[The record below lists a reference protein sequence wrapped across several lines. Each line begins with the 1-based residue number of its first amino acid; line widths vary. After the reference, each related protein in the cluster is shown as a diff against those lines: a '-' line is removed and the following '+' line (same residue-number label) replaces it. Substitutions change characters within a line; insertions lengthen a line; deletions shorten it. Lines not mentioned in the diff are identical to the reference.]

1 MAHKRVT
8 LKETGSLPTVTL
20 RFGQQLFAKYDI
32 YLYNREGSNPSPVA
46 RNETNSDDKSDTF
59 TVGTTLADLHQ
70 RLLYWQAAISIL
82 DDRPDQTYVM
92 TAIIG
97 QDGQE
102 VGRFEKRGPITNT
115 VIDQDSVRFI
125 LE

>member
-8 LKETGSLPTVTL
+8 VKRTGSLPTVTL

-32 YLYNREGSNPSPVA
+32 FLYNRDGSNPAPVA
-46 RNETNSDDKSDTF
+46 KDEINADDRPDTY
-59 TVGTTLADLHQ
+59 TVGTSLPDLHQ

-97 QDGQE
+97 QDGKE

-115 VIDQDSVRFI
+115 VIDQDTVRFI
-125 LE
+125 VE